1 MSHRRETCERI
12 KNMNKIVWK
21 MGLVVA
27 LTVAWAGCATL
38 SPEEAAV
45 PPPGA
50 ADLAVSVTQDGFLV
64 PVTGHQIRLKRELF
78 TLVITFRPEQ
88 RLRVNASHERMVF
101 APAVDGVP
109 LEQLKCFGIYRSMA
123 EGWCNDEEDLM
134 IDPEAHHSWF
144 FESETRHR
152 FSKVVQRGRYLQ
164 TYRKVARLYE
174 PNHEHVSIENL
185 KQDRLY
191 LVIVTDVERQGKIVQ
206 TGRHCL
212 ELVFD

>member
-1 MSHRRETCERI
+1 
-12 KNMNKIVWK
+12 MNKTLWTI
-21 MGLVVA
+21 GLAFGLAAAWVGCKASRQEVV
-27 LTVAWAGCATL
+27 
-38 SPEEAAV
+38 AV

-50 ADLAVSVTQDGFLV
+50 ADLAVSVAQDGFLV
-64 PVTGHQIRLKRELF
+64 PVTRHQIRLKRELF

-109 LEQLKCFGIYRSMA
+109 LEQLKGFGIYRSMA

-185 KQDRLY
+185 KRDRLY